1 VANEILAASS
11 DFLVASVLEMEI
23 LTKLSSLINLRG
35 SPALVDFS
43 PMASRGSLV
52 LAIPLAGWDS
62 LVMTAPGEAT
72 GVSNTALDSD
82 QITLTIARQAIQLQ
96 ISDELLV
103 SSMGGAMNVE
113 RLAQAA
119 ASAYINRHNDL
130 TVGLFGGVTA
140 SVGTSGADLT
150 LDDVVD
156 ATQTL
161 MRANNTDSL
170 YAMLHG
176 QQMSDLQNSLRGEGG
191 ALSFSAPTAEMIA
204 AKGKGFAGSYLGVD
218 FWINNRVATANSGAD
233 RAGCMWSRGAF
244 GYAEATHPLSSLRG
258 SVNPQV
264 VSPVLIEFER
274 AGTSGLNTVI
284 ASAFLGVAMI
294 EDARAVKIVT
304 DA

>member
-1 VANEILAASS
+1 MANEILAASS
-11 DFLVASVLEMEI
+11 DFLVSSVLEMEI

-43 PMASRGSLV
+43 PMAARGSLT

-103 SSMGGAMNVE
+103 SSLGGAMSVE

-130 TVGLFGGVTA
+130 TVGLFAGVTA
-140 SVGTSGADLT
+140 SVGTSGSDLT
-150 LDDVVD
+150 LDDIVD

-204 AKGKGFAGSYLGVD
+204 AKGKGYAGSYLGVD
-218 FWINNRVATANSGAD
+218 FWVNNRVATANSGAD

-274 AGTSGLNTVI
+274 TGTSGLNTVI
-284 ASAFLGVAMI
+284 ASAFLGVAMV

>member
-1 VANEILAASS
+1 MANEILAASS
-11 DFLVASVLEMEI
+11 DFLVGSVLELEI
-23 LTKLSSLINLRG
+23 LTKLNSLINLRG

-43 PMASRGSLV
+43 PMAARGSLT
-52 LAIPLAGWDS
+52 LAIPLAGWDA
-62 LVMTAPGEAT
+62 LVMTAPGEGT

-96 ISDELLV
+96 VSDELLV
-103 SSMGGAMNVE
+103 SSLGGAMGVE
-113 RLAQAA
+113 RLAGSAV
-119 ASAYINRHNDL
+119 SAYINRHNDL
-130 TVGLFGGVTA
+130 TVGLFAGVTA
-140 SVGTSGADLT
+140 SAGTSGANLT
-150 LDDVVD
+150 LDDIVD

-161 MRANNTDSL
+161 MRANNVDGI
-170 YAMLHG
+170 YCMLHG
-176 QQMSDLQNSLRGEGG
+176 QQMGDLQNSLRGEGG
-191 ALSFSAPTAEMIA
+191 ALMFSAPTAEMIA
-204 AKGKGFAGSYLGVD
+204 AKGKGYAGSFLNVD
-218 FWINNRVATANSGAD
+218 FWVNNRVLTANSGAD

-264 VSPVLIEFER
+264 VSPVLVEFER
-274 AGTSGLNTVI
+274 AATSGLNTVI

>member
-1 VANEILAASS
+1 MANEILAASS

-258 SVNPQV
+258 SVNPEV

>member
-1 VANEILAASS
+1 MANEILAASS

-258 SVNPQV
+258 SVNPEV

-284 ASAFLGVAMI
+284 ASAFLGVAMV

>member
-1 VANEILAASS
+1 MANEILAASS

-23 LTKLSSLINLRG
+23 LTKLNSSINLRG
-35 SPALVDFS
+35 SPALVDLS

-52 LAIPLAGWDS
+52 LAVPLAGWDA
-62 LVMTAPGEAT
+62 LVMSAPGEAT
-72 GVSNTALDSD
+72 GVSNSALDSD

-103 SSMGGAMNVE
+103 TSLGGAMNIE
-113 RLAQAA
+113 RLAQSAVT
-119 ASAYINRHNDL
+119 AYINRHNDL

-140 SVGTSGADLT
+140 SVGSTGVDLT
-150 LDDVVD
+150 LDDIVD

-161 MRANNTDSL
+161 MRANNTDGL
-170 YAMLHG
+170 YCMLHG
-176 QQMSDLQNSLRGEGG
+176 QQMGDLQNSLRGEGG

-204 AKGKGFAGSYLGVD
+204 AKGKGYAGSYLGVD
-218 FWINNRVATANSGAD
+218 FWVNNRVATANSGAD

-244 GYAEATHPLSSLRG
+244 GYAEAAHPQSALRG
-258 SVNPQV
+258 SVNPQI
-264 VSPVLIEFER
+264 VSPVVVEFER
-274 AGTSGLNTVI
+274 AGTSGLNTII

>member
-1 VANEILAASS
+1 MANEILAASS

-218 FWINNRVATANSGAD
+218 FWINNRVAAANSGAD

>member
-1 VANEILAASS
+1 MANEILAASS

-140 SVGTSGADLT
+140 SIGTSGADLT

-284 ASAFLGVAMI
+284 ASAFLGVAMV

>member
-1 VANEILAASS
+1 MANEILAASS

-23 LTKLSSLINLRG
+23 LTKLSNLVNLRG

-218 FWINNRVATANSGAD
+218 FWINNRVATANAGAD

-284 ASAFLGVAMI
+284 ASAFLGVAMV

>member
-1 VANEILAASS
+1 MADEILAASS

-43 PMASRGSLV
+43 PMAARGSLT

-103 SSMGGAMNVE
+103 SSLGGAMNVE

-130 TVGLFGGVTA
+130 TVGLFSGVTA

-150 LDDVVD
+150 LDDIVD

-204 AKGKGFAGSYLGVD
+204 AKGKGYAGSYLGVD

-244 GYAEATHPLSSLRG
+244 GYAEAMHPLSSLRG
-258 SVNPQV
+258 SLNPQV
-264 VSPVLIEFER
+264 ISPVLIEFER
-274 AGTSGLNTVI
+274 TGTSGLNTVI
-284 ASAFLGVAMI
+284 ASAFLGVAMV

>member
-1 VANEILAASS
+1 MANEILAASS
-11 DFLVASVLEMEI
+11 DFLVSSVLEMEI

-43 PMASRGSLV
+43 PMAARGSLT

-103 SSMGGAMNVE
+103 SSLGGAMSVE

-130 TVGLFGGVTA
+130 TVGLFAGVTA

-150 LDDVVD
+150 LDDIVD

-204 AKGKGFAGSYLGVD
+204 AKGKGYAGSYLGVD
-218 FWINNRVATANSGAD
+218 FWVNNRVATANAGAD

-284 ASAFLGVAMI
+284 ASAFLGVAMV

>member
-1 VANEILAASS
+1 MANEILAASS

-103 SSMGGAMNVE
+103 SSLGGAMNVE

-218 FWINNRVATANSGAD
+218 FWVNNRVATANSGAD

-284 ASAFLGVAMI
+284 ASAFLGVAMV

>member
-103 SSMGGAMNVE
+103 SSLGGAMNVE

-218 FWINNRVATANSGAD
+218 FWINNRVATANAGAD

-274 AGTSGLNTVI
+274 TGTSGLNTVI
-284 ASAFLGVAMI
+284 ASAFLGVAMV

>member
-1 VANEILAASS
+1 MANEILAASS

-150 LDDVVD
+150 L
-156 ATQTL
+156 
-161 MRANNTDSL
+161 
-170 YAMLHG
+170 
-176 QQMSDLQNSLRGEGG
+176 QNSLRGEGG

-258 SVNPQV
+258 SVNPEV

-284 ASAFLGVAMI
+284 ASAFLGVAMV

>member
-1 VANEILAASS
+1 MANEILAASS
-11 DFLVASVLEMEI
+11 NFLVASVLEMEI
-23 LTKLSSLINLRG
+23 LNKLNSSMNLRG

-62 LVMTAPGEAT
+62 LVMSAPGEAT
-72 GVSNTALDSD
+72 GVSNSALDSS

-96 ISDELLV
+96 VSDELLV
-103 SSMGGAMNVE
+103 TSLGGAIGLE
-113 RLAQAA
+113 RLAQSAVT
-119 ASAYINRHNDL
+119 AYINRHNDL
-130 TVGLFGGVTA
+130 TVGLFGSVTA

-150 LDDVVD
+150 LDDIVD

-161 MRANNTDSL
+161 MRANNTDGL

-176 QQMSDLQNSLRGEGG
+176 QQMGDLQNSLRGEGG

-204 AKGKGFAGSYLGVD
+204 AKGKGYAGNYLGVD
-218 FWINNRVATANSGAD
+218 FWVNNRVATANSNAD

-244 GYAEATHPLSSLRG
+244 GYAEAMHPLSALRG

-264 VSPVLIEFER
+264 VSPVVVEFER
-274 AGTSGLNTVI
+274 TGTSGLNTVI
-284 ASAFLGVAMI
+284 ASAFLGVAMV

>member
-1 VANEILAASS
+1 MANEILAASS

-43 PMASRGSLV
+43 PMAARGSLT

-103 SSMGGAMNVE
+103 SSLGGAMSVE

-130 TVGLFGGVTA
+130 TVGLFAGVTA
-140 SVGTSGADLT
+140 SVGTSGSDLT
-150 LDDVVD
+150 LDDIVD

-204 AKGKGFAGSYLGVD
+204 AKGKGYAGSYLGVD
-218 FWINNRVATANSGAD
+218 FWVNNRVATANSGAD

-258 SVNPQV
+258 SINPQV

-284 ASAFLGVAMI
+284 ASAFLGVAMV

>member
-1 VANEILAASS
+1 MANEILAASS

-43 PMASRGSLV
+43 PMASRGFLV

-161 MRANNTDSL
+161 MRANNTDAL

-258 SVNPQV
+258 SVNPEV

-284 ASAFLGVAMI
+284 ASAFLGVAMV

>member
-1 VANEILAASS
+1 MANEILAASS

-103 SSMGGAMNVE
+103 SSLGGAMNVE

-284 ASAFLGVAMI
+284 ASAFLGVAMV

>member
-1 VANEILAASS
+1 MANEILAASS

-284 ASAFLGVAMI
+284 ASAFLGVAMV

>member
-1 VANEILAASS
+1 MANEILAASS

-218 FWINNRVATANSGAD
+218 FWINNRVATANAGAD

-284 ASAFLGVAMI
+284 ASAFLGVAMV

>member
-1 VANEILAASS
+1 MADEILAASS

-43 PMASRGSLV
+43 PMAARGSLT

-72 GVSNTALDSD
+72 GVSNTALDSE

-103 SSMGGAMNVE
+103 SSLGGAMNVE

-130 TVGLFGGVTA
+130 TVGLFSGVTA

-150 LDDVVD
+150 LDDIVD

-204 AKGKGFAGSYLGVD
+204 AKGKGYAGSYLGVD

-244 GYAEATHPLSSLRG
+244 GYAEAMHPLSSLRG
-258 SVNPQV
+258 SLNPQV
-264 VSPVLIEFER
+264 ISPVLIEFER
-274 AGTSGLNTVI
+274 TGTSGLNTVI
-284 ASAFLGVAMI
+284 ASAFLGVAMV

>member
-1 VANEILAASS
+1 
-11 DFLVASVLEMEI
+11 
-23 LTKLSSLINLRG
+23 
-35 SPALVDFS
+35 
-43 PMASRGSLV
+43 
-52 LAIPLAGWDS
+52 
-62 LVMTAPGEAT
+62 
-72 GVSNTALDSD
+72 
-82 QITLTIARQAIQLQ
+82 
-96 ISDELLV
+96 
-103 SSMGGAMNVE
+103 
-113 RLAQAA
+113 
-119 ASAYINRHNDL
+119 
-130 TVGLFGGVTA
+130 
-140 SVGTSGADLT
+140 
-150 LDDVVD
+150 
-156 ATQTL
+156 
-161 MRANNTDSL
+161 
-170 YAMLHG
+170 
-176 QQMSDLQNSLRGEGG
+176 
-191 ALSFSAPTAEMIA
+191 MIA

>member
-1 VANEILAASS
+1 
-11 DFLVASVLEMEI
+11 MEI

-284 ASAFLGVAMI
+284 ASAFLGVAMV

>member
-1 VANEILAASS
+1 MANEILAASS

-130 TVGLFGGVTA
+130 TVGLFGSVTA

-284 ASAFLGVAMI
+284 ASAFLGVAMV

>member
-1 VANEILAASS
+1 MANEILAASS

-130 TVGLFGGVTA
+130 TVGLFSGVTA

-150 LDDVVD
+150 LDDIVD

-161 MRANNTDSL
+161 MRANNTDGL

-204 AKGKGFAGSYLGVD
+204 AKGKGYAGSYLGVD
-218 FWINNRVATANSGAD
+218 FWVNNRVATANSGAD

>member
-1 VANEILAASS
+1 MANEILAASS

-156 ATQTL
+156 ATPTL

-258 SVNPQV
+258 SVNPEV

>member
-1 VANEILAASS
+1 MANEILAASS

-103 SSMGGAMNVE
+103 SSMGGAMNIE

-204 AKGKGFAGSYLGVD
+204 AKGKGYAGSYLGVD

-284 ASAFLGVAMI
+284 ASAFLGVAMV